1 MAYDCFISYSHRS
14 DAVLAPALEHGLER
28 LARPW
33 YRLRALHVFRD
44 QSDLSL
50 TPSLWGTIV
59 GALDGARYFV
69 LLASPES
76 AASEWVN
83 KEVAHWC
90 DTKGPDGLFVVVTG
104 GELDWDDGAKDFSAS
119 STAVPQALRGRFAS
133 EPLYLDLRW
142 TREVPDLTL
151 RLSRFRAAIA
161 VLASPMRGLPPDE
174 LEGEDIR
181 LHRRARRLARAA
193 VSALVVLALVA
204 SAAAVVAVANARRA
218 EREARVALARQVG
231 LEAIDLP
238 ASALDR
244 AFLLAL
250 ASADLEAGSD
260 ATRFRPTRT
269 LIGRFSRLDRI
280 RSTETPAGSTSVR
293 SVAVAADGTLA
304 GSALAFDSARGT
316 ASTDVLWWPPGAG
329 SPRRVDSPIGA
340 GDIAFVGAASDHL
353 VVRSG
358 DAGLLVTPDG
368 EARTLPGVVAAVR
381 GDVARAVTIDGGT
394 ARLVDLAD
402 GQALA
407 EVAVDGPATTSVHR
421 DVTVVATGTR
431 LVVLDTRTG
440 ATVGEAGL
448 ASPVAAAEANEYGS
462 VVVTIEQ
469 AGTTGMLRVWRRQA
483 DGSLAADEG
492 GSVAVD
498 LGPGAVRRAVVAPD
512 GARLLVVTDERTVL
526 VDTAGGVPVSVDEG
540 GVGVVAGDASGRYV
554 AVGGPRLAVWDLQ
567 TGQRRIAL
575 PERVSALAWGGSCAL
590 GEPCVLA
597 TVGTSLDVWDPAA
610 LTHQR
615 MATDTNAQAVAVSPD
630 GSTIASAGWGPAV
643 AVWQLQ
649 SRPDTTVRREL
660 APAGALTAF
669 DPESGVLARVAG
681 GDGPALGP
689 EHHPGRV
696 HRGRAGRPDRPP
708 GRGPPAAHRLARR
721 RPALGHRLGQGGRP
735 RPGVC
740 RRPPGGQP
748 RRGVDRLPAALGQPA
763 RGVRRRLGG
772 QAGRSHPRPGRPDR
786 TGGRRRRRRGGGDRR
801 RRSRPLPPGRR
812 PAPAGDQ
819 DRRRVRRGAGAGQL
833 AGRVPR
839 SPGRRTHADRAGRG
853 AGPGAG
859 VGRGRSGRADRVR
872 RRPAGG
878 GGGGAARRR

>member
-14 DAVLAPALEHGLER
+14 DAVVALALEHGLER

-142 TREVPDLTL
+142 SREVPDLTL

-244 AFLLAL
+244 ALLLAL

-304 GSALAFDSARGT
+304 GSALAFDSAGGT

-329 SPRRVDSPIGA
+329 SPRRVASPIGA
-340 GDIAFVGAASDHL
+340 GDIAFVGTVSDHL
-353 VVRSG
+353 VIRSG
-358 DAGLLVTPDG
+358 DAGLLVTPGG
-368 EARTLPGVVAAVR
+368 EAQMLPGVVAAVR
-381 GDVARAVTIDGGT
+381 GDVARAVTINGGT

-402 GQALA
+402 GHALA
-407 EVAVDGPATTSVHR
+407 EVAVDGAATTSVHR
-421 DVTVVATGTR
+421 DVTVVVAGTR

-448 ASPVAAAEANEYGS
+448 ASPVVVAEANEDGS
-462 VVVTIEQ
+462 VVVTVEQ
-469 AGTTGMLRVWRRQA
+469 AEATRMLRVWHRQA
-483 DGSLAADEG
+483 DGSLVAAGEG
-492 GSVAVD
+492 GPLAVD
-498 LGPGAVRRAVVAPD
+498 VGPGAVRRAVVGPD
-512 GARLLVVTDERTVL
+512 GARILVVTDERTVL
-526 VDTAGGVPVSVDEG
+526 VDTADGAPSSVDEG

-567 TGQRRIAL
+567 SGQRRIAL
-575 PERVSALAWGGSCAL
+575 PERVSALAWGGSCGPGSRACWPPSAPPSTSGTRPPL
-590 GEPCVLA
+590 PINAWPPTPTPRRSRCRPTGRPSPA
-597 TVGTSLDVWDPAA
+597 PVGGRRWRCGSSSPAR
-610 LTHQR
+610 TR
-615 MATDTNAQAVAVSPD
+615 
-630 GSTIASAGWGPAV
+630 ASAGSWP
-643 AVWQLQ
+643 
-649 SRPDTTVRREL
+649 
-660 APAGALTAF
+660 
-669 DPESGVLARVAG
+669 
-681 GDGPALGP
+681 
-689 EHHPGRV
+689 
-696 HRGRAGRPDRPP
+696 PP
-708 GRGPPAAHRLARR
+708 GR
-721 RPALGHRLGQGGRP
+721 
-735 RPGVC
+735 
-740 RRPPGGQP
+740 
-748 RRGVDRLPAALGQPA
+748 
-763 RGVRRRLGG
+763 
-772 QAGRSHPRPGRPDR
+772 
-786 TGGRRRRRRGGGDRR
+786 
-801 RRSRPLPPGRR
+801 
-812 PAPAGDQ
+812 
-819 DRRRVRRGAGAGQL
+819 
-833 AGRVPR
+833 
-839 SPGRRTHADRAGRG
+839 
-853 AGPGAG
+853 
-859 VGRGRSGRADRVR
+859 
-872 RRPAGG
+872 
-878 GGGGAARRR
+878 